1 MTYRNMLLFLL
12 LFSTTAM
19 ADEAFVGYGLGI
31 LRGADTFLG
40 QTKYLDLGYREFMW
54 DGIYWQNKVTAWGEG
69 SPDLTRKGGGYFST
83 GLGLEVEL
91 QPLELRGGGSL
102 GAISAPDSQLGAVFP
117 QFNENFGIGL
127 RDKKGDGIAFEYDH
141 ISCSSFC
148 HPNMGRDFIMLE
160 LSQKW

>member
-1 MTYRNMLLFLL
+1 MTCRNMLLFLL

-102 GAISAPDSQLGAVFP
+102 GAITAPDSQLGAVFP
-117 QFNENFGIGL
+117 QFNENMGIGL
-127 RDKKGDGIAFEYDH
+127 RDKKGDGIAIEYDH
-141 ISCSSFC
+141 ISCASFC
-148 HPNMGRDFIMLE
+148 HVNLGRDFLILE

>member
-1 MTYRNMLLFLL
+1 MTCRSILLLLL

-40 QTKYLDLGYREFMW
+40 QTKYVDLGYREFMW
-54 DGIYWQNKVTAWGEG
+54 DGIYWQNKLGGIGEG
-69 SPDLTRKGGGYFST
+69 SPDQTRKGGAWAST

-91 QPLELRGGGSL
+91 QPLELRGGGAL
-102 GAISAPDSQLGAVFP
+102 AGITNPDSQLGGYF
-117 QFNENFGIGL
+117 QFNEDVSVGL
-127 RDKKGDGIAFEYDH
+127 RDKKGDGIALQYNH
-141 ISCSSFC
+141 LSCGTLCS
-148 HPNMGRDFIMLE
+148 PNLGRDFVILE